1 MKFIEFSEAVKDSEG
16 QTSSK
21 RLITFSAFFITCIT
35 YFVDMFTSFTVSE
48 FLFDGMIWIVVAGLG
63 FISSERFSKFKK

>member
-1 MKFIEFSEAVKDSEG
+1 MKFKVLSDAVSDAQG
-16 QTSSK
+16 QVSSK
-21 RLITFSAFFITCIT
+21 RLVTLIAFAITCLT

-63 FISSERFSKFKK
+63 FISSEKFSKK